1 MKQDEMSGN
10 RSLAEEV
17 TEILRNRI
25 LQGEYTMGEKL
36 TENKIAAELKVSR
49 TPIRDAFRQLEQE
62 QLIEY
67 VPNKGCFAQGF
78 SKEDMKDIYAVREA
92 VEELAIRK
100 VIQCADDQAIRK
112 LGDGLEVMAVSEDGL
127 ILLAHTYFQGGFI

>member
-1 MKQDEMSGN
+1 MKQDEISGN

-62 QLIEY
+62 QLVEY
-67 VPNKGCFAQGF
+67 IPNKGCFAQGF
-78 SKEDMKDIYAVREA
+78 SKEDMRDIYAVREA

-112 LGDGLEVMAVSEDGL
+112 LQEQS
-127 ILLAHTYFQGGFI
+127 